1 MLIGLGDIAM
11 LTMQMLVGFSQIKN
25 GLDDLVVYRTE
36 NNSKWLI
43 KCNDQVLHTQ
53 RKTIHQF
60 ANIETAIKYLKSI
73 GIEQCRIDL
82 SHYSPIAKKRYVKKD
97 DKQTPAKRPNAKTEK

>member
-1 MLIGLGDIAM
+1 M
-11 LTMQMLVGFSQIKN
+11 LTMQMLTGFSQIKN

-43 KCNDQVLHTQ
+43 KCNNQVLHTQ

-60 ANIETAIKYLKSI
+60 ANIETAIKYLKAV
-73 GIEQCRIDL
+73 GIEQFRIDI
-82 SHYSPIAKKRYVKKD
+82 SHYSPISKKRYSKKVD
-97 DKQTPAKRPNAKTEK
+97 VPTTTSPTTTPTTTKRTPKTK